1 MDDDQ
6 KPRRPTSPAV
16 CPVNLDDVDRS
27 TYLRIKRIASRFVR
41 RRVNP
46 TLNATAVAN
55 EVWIRLKKSGPP
67 LEVRDDAHFDALVAQ
82 AAGYVAS
89 DSARRRLSQKRDG
102 GLRTDG
108 GLDRQAA
115 RQASLD
121 TILQVSQALA
131 DLEAEDAQTAGILRD
146 FYFEGLTVA
155 EIAAKCEI
163 SRRTVERALTLGR
176 AWIHDRLTSVPD
188 RSKQRP

>member
-1 MDDDQ
+1 MDDEG
-6 KPRRPTSPAV
+6 KPRPAPV
-16 CPVNLDDVDRS
+16 LPSPVNLDDVDRA

-55 EVWIRLKKSGPP
+55 EVWIRLKNSAST
-67 LEVRDDAHFDALVAQ
+67 LAVRDDSHFDALVGQ

-89 DSARRRLSQKRDG
+89 DSARRRLSQKRNG
-102 GLRTDG
+102 GVLSDA

-131 DLEAEDAQTAGILRD
+131 DLEAEDARTAAILRD

-155 EIAAKCEI
+155 EIAAKYEI
-163 SRRTVERALTLGR
+163 SRRTVERALTLAR
-176 AWIHDRLTSVPD
+176 AWIHDRLSGTD
-188 RSKQRP
+188 GSKQRT

>member
-1 MDDDQ
+1 MGDEE
-6 KPRRPTSPAV
+6 KPRPTPAPSPV
-16 CPVNLDDVDRS
+16 DLDEVDRA

-41 RRVNP
+41 RRLNP

-55 EVWIRLKKSGPP
+55 EVWIRLKQSAST
-67 LEVRDDAHFDALVAQ
+67 LQVRDESHFDALVGQ
-82 AAGYVAS
+82 AAGYVAN

-102 GLRTDG
+102 GVLSDA
-108 GLDRQAA
+108 GLDRQVA

-131 DLEAEDAQTAGILRD
+131 DLEAEDAKTAGILRD

-155 EIAAKCEI
+155 EIAAKYEI
-163 SRRTVERALTLGR
+163 SRRTVERALTLAR
-176 AWIHDRLTSVPD
+176 AWIHDRLSATVAP
-188 RSKQRP
+188 KQRK

>member
-1 MDDDQ
+1 MDDEQ
-6 KPRRPTSPAV
+6 KPRSALAAVSPI
-16 CPVNLDDVDRS
+16 NLDEVDRA

-55 EVWIRLKKSGPP
+55 EVWIRLKKSASS
-67 LEVRDDAHFDALVAQ
+67 LEVRDDSHFDALVGQ
-82 AAGYVAS
+82 TAGYVAS

-102 GLRTDG
+102 GVLSDEA
-108 GLDRQAA
+108 LDRQAA

-121 TILQVSQALA
+121 TILQVGQALA
-131 DLEAEDAQTAGILRD
+131 DLEAEDARTAGILRD

-155 EIAAKCEI
+155 EISEKCEI
-163 SRRTVERALTLGR
+163 SRRAVERALTLGR
-176 AWIHDRLTSVPD
+176 AWIHDRLTSTAGEP
-188 RSKQRP
+188 KQRT